1 MMQYFFSSFLLAFS
15 VLVCSQ
21 SLESGLS
28 SWERGHY
35 STAIRAWIEIAKSG
49 NASAENNIGYAYEK
63 GLGARQDYL
72 EALKRYKNASKL
84 GSYEAKHNLGM
95 LYFNGYGV
103 ERNYSEAFKLF
114 NEADKGKIPEAQFM
128 IGKMLNEGI
137 GVPKNSKQALN
148 FFLKSAKNN
157 YVNSQFMVGYLFLS
171 GEGGISDPFR
181 ARVWAEIA
189 DTNKYPD
196 AKLLAEYSEYKLDQK
211 KVAKAKMLAQT
222 CIKTNFID
230 C

>member
-1 MMQYFFSSFLLAFS
+1 MVNFCQK
-15 VLVCSQ
+15 
-21 SLESGLS
+21 
-28 SWERGHY
+28 
-35 STAIRAWIEIAKSG
+35 AILI
-49 NASAENNIGYAYEK
+49 
-63 GLGARQDYL
+63 
-72 EALKRYKNASKL
+72 LKKNKKF
-84 GSYEAKHNLGM
+84 E
-95 LYFNGYGV
+95 
-103 ERNYSEAFKLF
+103 E
-114 NEADKGKIPEAQFM
+114 

-148 FFLKSAKNN
+148 YFLKSAKNN

-222 CIKTNFID
+222 CIKTFIHLSHSKSEKQTELNKLNELK
-230 C
+230 CSKTPSQKSSYAAKHVFLYLHAQTFIKTFIYLSHSK

>member
-1 MMQYFFSSFLLAFS
+1 MKLFFCSFLVFLSSTLNA
-15 VLVCSQ
+15 Q

-28 SWERGHY
+28 SWKRGHY
-35 STAIRAWIEIAKSG
+35 STAIRAWVEIAKAG

-72 EALKRYKNASKL
+72 EAFKRYKNASNL
-84 GSYEAKHNLGM
+84 GSFEAKHNLAM

-114 NEADKGKIPEAQFM
+114 NDADKGKIPEAQFM

-137 GVPKNSKQALN
+137 GVLKNSKQALN

-171 GEGGISDPFR
+171 GEAGISDPFR

-189 DTNKYPD
+189 DINKYPD
-196 AKLLAEYSEYKLDQK
+196 AKLLAEYSEYKLDEK
-211 KVAKAKMLAQT
+211 KVVKAKLMAKT
-222 CIKTNFID
+222 CMNTSFID